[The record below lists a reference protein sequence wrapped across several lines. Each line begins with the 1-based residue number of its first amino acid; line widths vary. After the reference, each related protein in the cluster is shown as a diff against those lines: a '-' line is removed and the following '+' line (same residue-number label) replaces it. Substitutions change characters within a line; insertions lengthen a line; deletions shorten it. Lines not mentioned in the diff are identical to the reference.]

1 MIYGLWVAGALIV
14 LVVMVATI
22 LGRTSAPPADP
33 FPGEMFEGS
42 YARHANTP
50 EWVRMCEAKLEW
62 RLKDFDWRKQN
73 SELASAKVALDEQ
86 IARTKAALDA
96 SRAGKRCEIPSL

>member
-1 MIYGLWVAGALIV
+1 MI
-14 LVVMVATI
+14 ATI
-22 LGRTSAPPADP
+22 LGPTFAPPADNP
-33 FPGEMFEGS
+33 FPGEMFVES

-73 SELASAKVALDEQ
+73 SFASAKVALDEQ

-96 SRAGKRCEIPSL
+96 SRAGKRCEVP